1 MDFDEID
8 VGRRSLWCCWILL
21 ALFIAAVFAL
31 AFLVLATYPPLQAK

>member
-21 ALFIAAVFAL
+21 IAFVIVVFAAAITIL
-31 AFLVLATYPPLQAK
+31 SMHGAW